1 VIVDADTRLVVA
13 AARPVPSTVTPWH
26 WAGAVRQDFGAQSPL
41 ALGAGQWH
49 ARAGPVDLLP
59 GDAALAPET
68 LQGEVQDAVLGVERR
83 IRGSRPTGARLSRT
97 CAAPAGPRVVRVSE

>member
-1 VIVDADTRLVVA
+1 MWLPGKGLRNYRFSANVQVIVDADTRLVVA
-13 AARPVPSTVTPWH
+13 AARPVLSTVTPWH
-26 WAGAVRQDFGAQSPL
+26 WAGAVRRDFGAQSPP

-68 LQGEVQDAVLGVERR
+68 LQGEVQDAVLGELASWDRAFR
-83 IRGSRPTGARLSRT
+83 YTPS
-97 CAAPAGPRVVRVSE
+97 